1 MYAVIKTGGKQY
13 RVAPEDVLTIEK
25 LSGEPGDV
33 IEFGEVLMFGA
44 DGDPQIGAPFISGAL
59 VSAEVVEQGRAD
71 KIIIFKKRRRQNYRR
86 RNGHRQDITTVR
98 ILEILTDGKKPKK
111 SAAPKVKAET
121 SPVDSQVEKPKA
133 KTKKAQASEQP
144 AETGAEPKPKAAKK
158 PAKKSDE

>member
-25 LSGEPGDV
+25 LAGEPGDI
-33 IEFGEVLMFGA
+33 IEFGEVLMHGA
-44 DGDPQIGAPFISGAL
+44 DGDPQIGAPFISGAM

-71 KIIIFKKRRRQNYRR
+71 KIIIFKKKRRQNYRR

-98 ILEILTDGKKPKK
+98 ILEILTDGKKAKK
-111 SAAPKVKAET
+111 SAAPKAKAE
-121 SPVDSQVEKPKA
+121 SPTDISAEKPKA
-133 KTKKAQASEQP
+133 KAKKAQASDQP
-144 AETGAEPKPKAAKK
+144 ADASDTKPKAAKK